1 VIFVTVGA
9 QMAFDRLIK
18 GVDEWAGERKRSDV
32 FAQIGPTDYRPS
44 HVEWTGFLEPA
55 DFRQRVEEASAIVA
69 HAGMG
74 SILTAL
80 TSGKPI
86 LVMPRRGDLRET
98 RNDHQVAT
106 AERFRALGRVA
117 VAMDERELPERL
129 DAIETLAAS
138 EPISSQASERLLS
151 ALRGFIHEGNTR

>member
-1 VIFVTVGA
+1 
-9 QMAFDRLIK
+9 
-18 GVDEWAGERKRSDV
+18 
-32 FAQIGPTDYRPS
+32 
-44 HVEWTGFLEPA
+44 
-55 DFRQRVEEASAIVA
+55 
-69 HAGMG
+69 MG

-138 EPISSQASERLLS
+138 EPITDQASQRLIKT
-151 ALRGFIHEGNTR
+151 LRRFIHEGNAR